1 MSDYEYSKRYYDD
14 YPFLNARKK
23 LFIINAGISTFCYLI
38 IKHRLFDIFVMAVI
52 IMNSYI

>member
-1 MSDYEYSKRYYDD
+1 MSDYEYSKRYFDD

-23 LFIINAGISTFCYLI
+23 LFIINAGISTFCYSI
-38 IKHRLFDIFVMAVI
+38 IRHRLFDIFVMAVI